1 MAIWPENKLFNL
13 ESQSRFWLNMI
24 AWCKF
29 WQVTLFPQDFF
40 VYILLLHVKFFVGGV
55 LDACR
60 LLACFLFLPIYII
73 KSQKNESKKKTWQ
86 WHPHVFSDDG
96 TEPYYV
102 NGSTHLDSIVR
113 YACDRS
119 HSLLGSE
126 ERNCLGSPSINDVTI
141 FSQHFDPSFLR
152 ATTFL
157 KLRCSK
163 EARKFNLIL
172 HLDLTFSKA
181 VTK

>member
-1 MAIWPENKLFNL
+1 MQILTGYP
-13 ESQSRFWLNMI
+13 
-24 AWCKF
+24 
-29 WQVTLFPQDFF
+29 VPPQFFF
-40 VYILLLHVKFFVGGV
+40 VYILLLHVKFLWAVFWMPV
-55 LDACR
+55 LR

-73 KSQKNESKKKTWQ
+73 KSQKNESKKNPWQ

-141 FSQHFDPSFLR
+141 FSQHSSGSFLQR
-152 ATTFL
+152 QLMIANYRVKKFV
-157 KLRCSK
+157 
-163 EARKFNLIL
+163 RK
-172 HLDLTFSKA
+172 SQ
-181 VTK
+181 

>member
-1 MAIWPENKLFNL
+1 MQILTGYSVP
-13 ESQSRFWLNMI
+13 
-24 AWCKF
+24 
-29 WQVTLFPQDFF
+29 PQFFF
-40 VYILLLHVKFFVGGV
+40 VYILLLHVKFLWAVFWMPV
-55 LDACR
+55 LR

-73 KSQKNESKKKTWQ
+73 KSQKKNESWKKTWQ

-141 FSQHFDPSFLR
+141 FSQHSSGSFLQR
-152 ATTFL
+152 QLMIANYRVKKFV
-157 KLRCSK
+157 
-163 EARKFNLIL
+163 RK
-172 HLDLTFSKA
+172 SQ
-181 VTK
+181 

>member
-1 MAIWPENKLFNL
+1 MQILTGYPVPP
-13 ESQSRFWLNMI
+13 RFFCLHF
-24 AWCKF
+24 ASACKIF
-29 WQVTLFPQDFF
+29 CRRCS
-40 VYILLLHVKFFVGGV
+40 
-55 LDACR
+55 DACR

-73 KSQKNESKKKTWQ
+73 KSQKNESKKTNKKTWQ

-141 FSQHFDPSFLR
+141 FSQHSSGSFLQR
-152 ATTFL
+152 QLMIANYCV
-157 KLRCSK
+157 KK
-163 EARKFNLIL
+163 YVRK
-172 HLDLTFSKA
+172 SQ
-181 VTK
+181 

>member
-1 MAIWPENKLFNL
+1 MQILTGYPVPP
-13 ESQSRFWLNMI
+13 RF
-24 AWCKF
+24 
-29 WQVTLFPQDFF
+29 FF

-73 KSQKNESKKKTWQ
+73 KSQKKNESKKKTWQ
-86 WHPHVFSDDG
+86 WHPHMFSDDG

-141 FSQHFDPSFLR
+141 FSQHSSGSFLQR
-152 ATTFL
+152 QLMIANYRV
-157 KLRCSK
+157 K
-163 EARKFNLIL
+163 KFVRN
-172 HLDLTFSKA
+172 SQ
-181 VTK
+181 

>member
-1 MAIWPENKLFNL
+1 MHDANFDRLPYSPPI
-13 ESQSRFWLNMI
+13 
-24 AWCKF
+24 
-29 WQVTLFPQDFF
+29 FF
-40 VYILLLHVKFFVGGV
+40 VYILLLHVKFLWAVFWMPV
-55 LDACR
+55 LR

-73 KSQKNESKKKTWQ
+73 KSQKKNESKKKTWQ

-126 ERNCLGSPSINDVTI
+126 ERNCLGSPSINDVTT
-141 FSQHFDPSFLR
+141 FWYLLPPTYHFFKVQM
-152 ATTFL
+152 F
-157 KLRCSK
+157 
-163 EARKFNLIL
+163 
-172 HLDLTFSKA
+172 
-181 VTK
+181 